1 MFMKEG
7 LKIVEEEIEGDEEGI
22 MGELIFVGDELESL
36 DRGFIMF
43 W

>member
-7 LKIVEEEIEGDEEGI
+7 LKIEEIEGDEEGI